1 MGMDFMSN
9 RLGLDSELIF
19 ARMTLG
25 KLFYQSESWFQFYK
39 VRIMTFIIGLIREIN
54 EML

>member
-1 MGMDFMSN
+1 MDLTSN
-9 RLGLDSELIF
+9 RLGLDPELF
-19 ARMTLG
+19 LARMTLG

-39 VRIMTFIIGLIREIN
+39 VRIIIFIIRLNRKTN